1 MGAVIMV
8 PSLLIG
14 EATVS
19 DVVRRLRA
27 AREVMQKPTFGL
39 FRKRNPEVMSAILEL
54 AFPDSDAVVDADVLH
69 SRFDAL
75 LDELVAA
82 GERVPQRRDGEDGSR
97 ITGRELCRELLGDK
111 LLGRPADT
119 DSYLLTPAAVQAQE
133 IIGRLRVDRPL
144 ANSSRLNAILQAA
157 RDLSRLTTVD
167 RTDRLAQLDSDIV
180 SARARVD
187 ELVVERDRIAAGGE
201 IDVADYGALIESYTH
216 LDDLV
221 RRLPTDLARV
231 RESIDAEHRRTIAEL
246 RSDERSTGQAVMD
259 HLDKT
264 GSLLLDTPEGQAFQG
279 VRELLADPT
288 RLASLRIDLDT
299 ILSHAVFQEALRPDE
314 QDALAHTPSRLR
326 VNMGLVQEKLDR
338 AMSTLSGYIVSRGL
352 VSERELGRVLND
364 LGRALTTVL
373 DGNPR
378 AVIDLDVLPEGIE
391 LKYLRERFDGSIA
404 EPDPQDLAD
413 TWADQP
419 EPPSLAELVA
429 LGGPRP
435 ETLRHVVDN
444 LADRPSSSLAEVFND
459 LPVEFRRPVEL
470 WGLWQAAASSGF
482 DFVSCGTTEEFHVV
496 RPDGSSATFVA
507 DRILLSPGQ
516 IWYLQS
522 MGAS

>member
-1 MGAVIMV
+1 M
-8 PSLLIG
+8 
-14 EATVS
+14 S
-19 DVVRRLRA
+19 DVVRHLRA

-39 FRKRNPEVMSAILEL
+39 FRKRNPELVAAILES
-54 AFPDSDAVVDADVLH
+54 AFPDSDAVVDADVLQ

-82 GERVPQRRDGEDGSR
+82 GEGVPQRRDGGQDDTR

-111 LLGRPADT
+111 LLGRPADI
-119 DSYLLTPAAVQAQE
+119 DGYLLTPAAVQAQE

-157 RDLSRLTTVD
+157 RDLSRLATVD
-167 RTDRLAQLDSDIV
+167 RADRLAQLESDV
-180 SARARVD
+180 VAARARVD
-187 ELVVERDRIAAGGE
+187 ELVAERDRIAAGGE
-201 IDVADYGALIESYTH
+201 IEVADYGALIESYTH

-246 RSDERSTGQAVMD
+246 RADERSTGQAVID
-259 HLDKT
+259 HLNKT
-264 GSLLLDTPEGQAFQG
+264 GTLLLDTPEGQAFQG
-279 VRELLADPT
+279 VRELLADPA
-288 RLASLRIDLDT
+288 RLASLRIDLDA
-299 ILSHAVFQEALRPDE
+299 ILSHAIFQEALRPDE
-314 QDALAHTPSRLR
+314 QDALAHTPGRLR

-364 LGRALTTVL
+364 LGAALAAVL
-373 DGNPR
+373 ERTPR
-378 AVIDLDVLPEGIE
+378 AVIDLDVLPAGIE
-391 LKYLRERFDGSIA
+391 IAYLRERFDASVT

-413 TWADQP
+413 TWVDQP

-435 ETLRHVVDN
+435 ETLRHVVDE
-444 LADRPSSSLAEVFND
+444 LAHRPSASLGEVFND
-459 LPVEFRRPVEL
+459 LPIEFRRPVEL

-482 DFVSCGTTEEFHVV
+482 DFGSCGATEKFHAV
-496 RPDGSSATFVA
+496 RPDGSTATFIA
-507 DRILLSPGQ
+507 DRVVLTSAQ

-522 MGAS
+522 LENS

>member
-1 MGAVIMV
+1 M
-8 PSLLIG
+8 
-14 EATVS
+14 S

-39 FRKRNPEVMSAILEL
+39 FRKRNPEVTAAILES
-54 AFPDSDAVVDADVLH
+54 AFPDTDAVVDADVLH
-69 SRFDAL
+69 SRVDAL

-82 GERVPQRRDGEDGSR
+82 GERVPQRRDGEDDYR
-97 ITGRELCRELLGDK
+97 ITGRELCRELVGDQ

-119 DSYLLTPAAVQAQE
+119 DGYLLTPAAVHAQE
-133 IIGRLRVDRPL
+133 IIGRLRIDRPL

-157 RDLSRLTTVD
+157 RDLSRLATVD
-167 RTDRLAQLDSDIV
+167 RAGRLAQLDSDIV
-180 SARARVD
+180 AARAHLD
-187 ELVVERDRIAAGGE
+187 ELVAERDRIAGGGE
-201 IDVADYGALIESYTH
+201 IDAADYGALIESYSH

-231 RESIDAEHRRTIAEL
+231 RESIDVEHRRTIAEL
-246 RSDERSTGQAVMD
+246 RADERSTGQAVID

-264 GSLLLDTPEGQAFQG
+264 GTLLLDTAEGQAFQG

-299 ILSHAVFQEALRPDE
+299 ILSHAVFQEALRSDE
-314 QDALAHTPSRLR
+314 QDALAHTPGRLR
-326 VNMGLVQEKLDR
+326 MNMGLVQEKLDR

-352 VSERELGRVLND
+352 VSERELGRVLNE
-364 LGRALTTVL
+364 LGTALAVILERT
-373 DGNPR
+373 PR

-391 LKYLRERFDGSIA
+391 LTYLRERFDLSIA

-413 TWADQP
+413 TWAEQP
-419 EPPSLAELVA
+419 DPPSLAELVA

-435 ETLRHVVDN
+435 ETVRHVVDE
-444 LADRPSSSLAEVFND
+444 LAHRPGASLGEVFND

-482 DFVSCGTTEEFHVV
+482 NFGGCETTEEFHVV
-496 RPDGSSATFVA
+496 RPDGDSATFIA
-507 DRILLSPGQ
+507 DRILLTPAQ
-516 IWYLQS
+516 IWYLQARE
-522 MGAS
+522 AS